1 MRKEEIAEV
10 VRLTTAEVLSQRDAI
25 MEEEFVAR
33 YLDVNLLMKNYRT
46 L

>member
-25 MEEEFVAR
+25 MEEEFEKTPKR
-33 YLDVNLLMKNYRT
+33 SIKRFLYQP
-46 L
+46 